1 MKFAVA
7 AALAVA
13 AIQFSPSHAAA
24 QDAAPADARAKDVQT
39 TVEYYYRIRWG
50 SVGDF
55 VKLYEKNHAPL
66 LEEAKKAGFIVSTK
80 TEFPFTHMAGGVRWD
95 MRVTIVFR
103 DAAAAI
109 NDPAWTAF
117 WEEATKRLFKD
128 KKKFDEEETRRFS
141 LLEDHWD
148 VIVVA
153 DD

>member
-1 MKFAVA
+1 MKSALA

-13 AIQFSPSHAAA
+13 ALQFASPYAAA
-24 QDAAPADARAKDVQT
+24 QDAVSAEARAKDVQT
-39 TVEYYYRIRWG
+39 TIEYYYRIRWG

-55 VKLYEKNHAPL
+55 VELYEKNHAPL
-66 LEEAKKAGFIVSTK
+66 LEEAKKAGFIISTK

-109 NDPAWTAF
+109 NDPAWTAL
-117 WEEATKRLFKD
+117 WDEATKRLYKD

-148 VIVVA
+148 VIVVT